1 MIINKLTKT
10 KQHKKE
16 KKNRVKPI
24 QVSMSNIR
32 SSCDIKVTSSK
43 INKIKLWSLIIIQSY
58 IKGYNWKK
66 N

>member
-16 KKNRVKPI
+16 KKNRLKSI
-24 QVSMSNIR
+24 QVSMSNIQ

-43 INKIKLWSLIIIQSY
+43 IN
-58 IKGYNWKK
+58 
-66 N
+66 